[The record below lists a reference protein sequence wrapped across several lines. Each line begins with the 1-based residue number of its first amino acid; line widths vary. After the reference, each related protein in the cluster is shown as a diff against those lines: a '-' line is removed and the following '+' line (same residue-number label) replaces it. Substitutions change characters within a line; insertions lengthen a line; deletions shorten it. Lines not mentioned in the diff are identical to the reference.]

1 MRSWRYQRA
10 VRSGFRGGNRP
21 LVWDSRNGVI
31 QRYGAQAGI
40 ATPISDM
47 IVPLLAAA
55 SEGPG

>member
-1 MRSWRYQRA
+1 M
-10 VRSGFRGGNRP
+10 RSGFRGGNRP
-21 LVWDSRNGVI
+21 LEWDSRNGVI

-40 ATPISDM
+40 ATPISDV